1 MAPRKERR
9 SHVRTNGAA
18 KRAGE
23 VTKTAPPVR
32 EARSADKTAAAPPLS
47 SLRAERALVVVSVV
61 SAGLFAYSWYSRR
74 SRH

>member
-1 MAPRKERR
+1 
-9 SHVRTNGAA
+9 
-18 KRAGE
+18 

-32 EARSADKTAAAPPLS
+32 EARSADKTAAEAAALS